1 VVPYLLVAILGIL
14 VYDAFAGRASQL
26 AWAMVVA
33 GGIAGFYSLMQVT
46 GIDPLVWDGATT
58 GTASLRVASTLGN
71 SNFAGA
77 YFAIAIPLGV
87 ALFVTDDN
95 RRILAGVL
103 TSLMAAGLLFSF
115 SQGGWLASI
124 AGLAVTAG
132 LLSKAKWKSAP
143 IAGVGLAVLIVLAAV
158 GSVVFSMTRPAGDNP
173 FGATV
178 EQRANT
184 WQSAL
189 SMAQAYPAL
198 GRGPNS
204 FALETAQYK
213 PEGLS
218 IQGLQTLDDP
228 HSVPLSMLT
237 AAGPLGLFGF
247 FALLVIFLRRGLRSP
262 STPQVTALHAA
273 FLGAGVA
280 YFVQSLLSHDE
291 LTMRVGLWVAVA
303 GLWIVTEQDR
313 PAGLA
318 PPSQRRRSLMKT
330 TLACTGLVAL
340 PVIGIGTAS
349 SVLRSDIEVRNG
361 FLAAQDNDA
370 ERAVDHFERALE
382 ERDDYEYRY
391 LYGTKV
397 GELATRRGAD
407 GAEYFDKMNRAFS
420 YLDDVPDADG
430 LVSQARLTY
439 AWGVKVDRSVLDDA
453 LTLYERAMSID
464 KNHPVLA
471 AETSDVLGEMGRD
484 EEALVLLL
492 PFAAA
497 KPPYAAY
504 WGALAL
510 VNARLGHVTEA
521 EQALSVAMDLNPED
535 FRSERARE
543 ELKS

>member
-1 VVPYLLVAILGIL
+1 
-14 VYDAFAGRASQL
+14 
-26 AWAMVVA
+26 
-33 GGIAGFYSLMQVT
+33 
-46 GIDPLVWDGATT
+46 
-58 GTASLRVASTLGN
+58 
-71 SNFAGA
+71 
-77 YFAIAIPLGV
+77 
-87 ALFVTDDN
+87 
-95 RRILAGVL
+95 
-103 TSLMAAGLLFSF
+103 MAAGLLFSF

-143 IAGVGLAVLIVLAAV
+143 IAGAGLAALIAAAAV

-407 GAEYFDKMNRAFS
+407 GAKYFDRMNRAFS

-439 AWGVKVDRSVLDDA
+439 AWGVKVDRSVLDNA

-484 EEALVLLL
+484 KEALELLL

-497 KPPYAAY
+497 EPPYAPY

-510 VNARLGHVTEA
+510 VNARLGHITEA
-521 EQALSVAMDLNPED
+521 EQALSVAVDLNPED
-535 FRSERARE
+535 VRSELARE
-543 ELKS
+543 ELES